1 MNVFLVIRSQIID
14 CEPKLQIRVFNT
26 YDKAAECSRN
36 LIQEALA
43 EWKESISDELT
54 EYDSNQEYKDDE
66 VLYEIYDKGNACD
79 ILEPQRVREQRK
91 HTHLRTRG
99 GITNQNNNR
108 AGQTTLPFY
117 INPLSTAYR

>member
-43 EWKESISDELT
+43 EWEESISDELT

-79 ILEPQRVREQRK
+79 IFVNRREFENSESI
-91 HTHLRTRG
+91 HISEHVVE
-99 GITNQNNNR
+99 
-108 AGQTTLPFY
+108 
-117 INPLSTAYR
+117 

>member
-14 CEPKLQIRVFNT
+14 CEPKLQIRVFST
-26 YDKAAECSRN
+26 YDKAAECVRS

-66 VLYEIYDKGNACD
+66 VLYEIYEKGNACD
-79 ILEPQRVREQRK
+79 IFVNHREFENSESI
-91 HTHLRTRG
+91 HISEHVVE
-99 GITNQNNNR
+99 
-108 AGQTTLPFY
+108 
-117 INPLSTAYR
+117 

>member
-43 EWKESISDELT
+43 EWKDSISDELT

-79 ILEPQRVREQRK
+79 IFVNHREFENSESI
-91 HTHLRTRG
+91 HISEHVVE
-99 GITNQNNNR
+99 
-108 AGQTTLPFY
+108 
-117 INPLSTAYR
+117 